1 LKARMEKERIPRGTD
16 PRRNFKLGP
25 GGASDVEFSAQI
37 LQLMHAHRHEA
48 LRVTGTVEAIEGVRT
63 AELISPEDAD
73 QLLHAYR
80 FIAHLRNRLFFMAG
94 KPVDALPVQPERLE
108 ALGVAMGFEEQPRQ
122 ELEEQYLRITRRTR
136 RVCERLIYG

>member
-1 LKARMEKERIPRGTD
+1 MERERIPRGTN

-48 LRVTGTVEAIEGVRT
+48 LRVTGTVEAIEGARE
-63 AELISPEDAD
+63 AELISQHDAD
-73 QLLHAYR
+73 QLLRAYR

-122 ELEEQYLRITRRTR
+122 ELEEHYLRITRRTR